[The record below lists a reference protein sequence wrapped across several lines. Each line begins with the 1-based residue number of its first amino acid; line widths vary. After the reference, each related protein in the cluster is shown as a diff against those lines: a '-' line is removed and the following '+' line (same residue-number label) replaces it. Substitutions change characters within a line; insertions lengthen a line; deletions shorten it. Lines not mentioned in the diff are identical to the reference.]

1 MKEGSAIAKVPA
13 LRLAFLRAV
22 ESYHPEQERL
32 FNDRFSRGL
41 MPGLWKVFL
50 LPGLRHALV
59 ALTEQVGPGFV
70 GSLYCRTRYIDDML
84 CDALG
89 AGIAQVV
96 ILGAGFDARAYRIT
110 NIERVHVFELDLPS
124 TQRLKQTF
132 VEKVVGKLPAH
143 VSFVPIDFDRQ
154 DIEDVMTAA
163 GFRKGLKS
171 FFIWEGVTQYLAA
184 EAVDRTFRYMCGAA
198 AGGSEI
204 VFTYIHQG
212 IIDGT
217 ARSKADQKLVSSAH
231 RGGTPWI
238 FGLAPSGLAEYLTQ
252 RGLELVEEVWAP
264 DFRTRYLKPRGRQ
277 INIFEG
283 ERVVLARIVSAVKR
297 GVGSEANYQKV

>member
-1 MKEGSAIAKVPA
+1 MKEDSAITTVPA
-13 LRLAFLRAV
+13 LRVAFLRAL
-22 ESYHPEQERL
+22 ESYRPDQERL
-32 FNDRFSRGL
+32 FDDRFSRGL

-50 LPGLRHALV
+50 LPGLRHAIV
-59 ALTEQVGPGFV
+59 ALTEQVGPGV
-70 GSLYCRTRYIDDML
+70 IGNLYCRTRYIDDAL
-84 CDALG
+84 CDALA

-110 NIERVHVFELDLPS
+110 NIERVHVFELDLPA
-124 TQRLKQTF
+124 TQRLKQTL
-132 VEKVVGKLPAH
+132 VEKVVGELPAH

-154 DIEDVMTAA
+154 DVEDVMTAA
-163 GFRKGLKS
+163 GFRKGLKT
-171 FFIWEGVTQYLAA
+171 FFIWEGVTQYITE
-184 EAVDRTFRYMCGAA
+184 EAVDRTFRYMSGAA

-217 ARSKADQKLVSSAH
+217 ARSKGDHKLISAAH

-264 DFRTRYLKPRGRQ
+264 DYRTRYLKPRGRQ
-277 INIFEG
+277 INVFEG
-283 ERVVLARIVSAVKR
+283 ERAVLART
-297 GVGSEANYQKV
+297 VGAE

>member
-1 MKEGSAIAKVPA
+1 MKQDNAATEVPA

-22 ESYHPEQERL
+22 ESYHREQERL
-32 FNDRFSRGL
+32 FNDRFSRSL

-50 LPGLRHALV
+50 LPGLRHAIV
-59 ALTEQVGPGFV
+59 GLTERVGPGFI
-70 GSLYCRTRYIDDML
+70 GSLYCRTRYIDDAL
-84 CDALG
+84 CGALK
-89 AGIAQVV
+89 AGFAQVV
-96 ILGAGFDARAYRIT
+96 ILGAGFDARAYRIS
-110 NIERVHVFELDLPS
+110 NIERVHVFELDLPA
-124 TQRLKQTF
+124 TQRLKQKLL
-132 VEKVVGKLPAH
+132 EKVVGKLPAH
-143 VSFVPIDFDRQ
+143 VSFAPIDFDRQ
-154 DIEDVMTAA
+154 DIEEVMTAA
-163 GFRKGLKS
+163 GFRKGLKT

-184 EAVDRTFRYMCGAA
+184 EAVDKTFRYMCGAA

-217 ARSKADQKLVSSAH
+217 TRSKADQKLVSSAL

-238 FGLAPSGLAEYLTQ
+238 FGLAPSELVDYLTQ

-264 DFRTRYLKPRGRQ
+264 DFRTRYLKPHGRQ

-283 ERVVLARIVSAVKR
+283 ERVVLARIVS
-297 GVGSEANYQKV
+297 VGQ

>member
-1 MKEGSAIAKVPA
+1 MKQDSAITRVPA

-41 MPGLWKVFL
+41 IPGLWKVFL
-50 LPGLRHALV
+50 LPVLRHAIV
-59 ALTEQVGPGFV
+59 ALTERVGPGFI
-70 GSLYCRTRYIDDML
+70 GSLYCRTRYIDDAL
-84 CDALG
+84 CNALG

-96 ILGAGFDARAYRIT
+96 ILGAGFDARAYRIS
-110 NIERVHVFELDLPS
+110 NIEHVHVFELDLPA
-124 TQRLKQTF
+124 TQRFKQKLL
-132 VEKVVGKLPAH
+132 EKAVGKLPAH

-154 DIEDVMTAA
+154 DIEEVMTAA
-163 GFRKGLKS
+163 GFRKGLKT

-184 EAVDRTFRYMCGAA
+184 EAVDKTFRYICAVARGR
-198 AGGSEI
+198 SEI

-217 ARSKADQKLVSSAH
+217 ARSKADQKLVSSAL
-231 RGGTPWI
+231 RGRTPWI
-238 FGLAPSGLAEYLTQ
+238 FGLAPSELVEYLTQ
-252 RGLELVEEVWAP
+252 RGLELAEELWAP
-264 DFRTRYLKPRGRQ
+264 DFRTRYLKPHGRQ

-283 ERVVLARIVSAVKR
+283 ERVVLARIVST
-297 GVGSEANYQKV
+297 GQ